1 MKTDTKTGGFTD
13 LGEFVVAV
21 RKHIDGVSRN
31 SRLVELERKTMTEG
45 TDSAGGF
52 TVPEQFAGEIMDYGL
67 EGAIMRPRATVLQMV
82 RDVVNIPVLED
93 SDRSS
98 SIFGGITFTWLE
110 EVGAKHYDTI
120 ATKPLISSLKLTAHE
135 GVATTFVQNALEDD
149 YEKAPKK
156 FGDFIKLAFG
166 RACRFYE
173 DYYFING
180 NGVGQPLGV
189 LNSPGMIQ
197 ISRAGVSNVNLAD
210 FGNMAA
216 RLIPSSWP
224 TAVWLINQ
232 TVLAQLLDM
241 QSTAAN
247 VASVFNVSEM
257 KIMGRPVLVTEKL
270 AAMGSENDVLLADFT
285 NGYVIGDRQ
294 LEIAGSR
301 HVDYSANNQ
310 GFLQNQTFWKV
321 VIRCDGQPV
330 LKSAIT
336 PNQGGSTLSHFVT
349 LLSTS

>member
-1 MKTDTKTGGFTD
+1 MKTDTKTGGFSS
-13 LGEFVVAV
+13 LGEFAVAA

-31 SRLVELERKTMTEG
+31 SRLDEWAQKTMTEG
-45 TDSAGGF
+45 TDSSGGF
-52 TVPEQFAGEIMDYGL
+52 VVPEQFADEIRDYGL
-67 EGAIMRPRATVLQMV
+67 EGAIVRPRATVLPMV
-82 RDVVNIPVLED
+82 RDTVNIPVLED

-98 SIFGGITFTWLE
+98 SIFGGVTFTWLE
-110 EVGAKHYDTI
+110 ETGAKHYDTV
-120 ATKPLISSLKLTAHE
+120 ASKPVISYLKLTAHE

-149 YEKAPKK
+149 YEKEPKK
-156 FGDFIKLAFG
+156 FGDFITLAFG

-180 NGVGQPLGV
+180 NGVGQPLGA
-189 LNSPGMIQ
+189 LNSPGI
-197 ISRAGVSNVNLAD
+197 IEIARSGVDGINLVD

-232 TVLAQLLDM
+232 TALAQLLDM
-241 QSTAAN
+241 QGTTAN
-247 VASVFNVSEM
+247 QASFFDVGSNT
-257 KIMGRPVLVTEKL
+257 ILGRPVLITEKL
-270 AAMGSENDVLLADFT
+270 AAMGSENDVLLADFM

-321 VIRCDGQPV
+321 VLRCDGQPV
-330 LKSAIT
+330 LKTAIT
-336 PNQGGSTLSHFVT
+336 PNQGGSTLSHFVVLT
-349 LLSTS
+349 STS